1 MSDDP
6 FRQTG
11 RTTRMLLEVWEQA
24 CHGKHVL
31 VIYGAAREHDH
42 MKRLLQAHASGFVER
57 VEEMLG
63 TMIRV
68 KGGGSVQFL
77 SMNDGSVNIRYGKV
91 RGYPFTTPVYID
103 HHVYDLF

>member
-1 MSDDP
+1 MYDDP

-11 RTTRMLLEVWEQA
+11 RTTRMLLEAWEQA
-24 CHGKHVL
+24 CYGKHVV

-42 MKRLLQAHASGFVER
+42 MKLLLQAHDPGFVDR
-57 VEEMLG
+57 VEWMRG

-68 KGGGSVQFL
+68 KGGGSVRFL
-77 SMNDGSVNIRYGKV
+77 SMNDGLVNIRCARV
-91 RGYPFTTPVYID
+91 QGYPSTTPVYID